1 MCPPGINKHQ
11 FALFHIDNEIKQ
23 NNGWQANKIAGSDF
37 ERVKHGPKGG
47 GQDARNTKSP
57 GAILLVTSM

>member
-37 ERVKHGPKGG
+37 TRYIH
-47 GQDARNTKSP
+47 
-57 GAILLVTSM
+57 VTRLRP